1 MSDQMSDQSS
11 EASNPKQEMPHIR
24 LNSGHHDPFLE
35 TDEGYAPLT
44 GRTLPRPLTPQ
55 GPEPHVPVGAQGMS
69 PYGVS
74 HAPESSEFLLPPKL
88 RPTTRDDQDRS
99 GSPDRWS
106 ARSAARSSVSSMS
119 RDSRFHFNPFEDYS
133 RAPSRT
139 ESDEYD
145 VNTQT
150 VSEKF
155 NIMPTDGLLLFP
167 EDVEK
172 DDYLHNP
179 DPSDQDRECDVC
191 NRRGVLNVGGLALL
205 TVGILVLF
213 IGYPVM

>member
-1 MSDQMSDQSS
+1 
-11 EASNPKQEMPHIR
+11 
-24 LNSGHHDPFLE
+24 
-35 TDEGYAPLT
+35 
-44 GRTLPRPLTPQ
+44 
-55 GPEPHVPVGAQGMS
+55 
-69 PYGVS
+69 
-74 HAPESSEFLLPPKL
+74 
-88 RPTTRDDQDRS
+88 
-99 GSPDRWS
+99 
-106 ARSAARSSVSSMS
+106 MS
-119 RDSRFHFNPFEDYS
+119 RESRFHFSPFEDYS
-133 RAPSRT
+133 LAPSRT
-139 ESDEYD
+139 DSEEYD

-179 DPSDQDRECDVC
+179 DPADKDRDCDIW
-191 NRRGVLNVGGLALL
+191 NRRGMLNVGGLILL